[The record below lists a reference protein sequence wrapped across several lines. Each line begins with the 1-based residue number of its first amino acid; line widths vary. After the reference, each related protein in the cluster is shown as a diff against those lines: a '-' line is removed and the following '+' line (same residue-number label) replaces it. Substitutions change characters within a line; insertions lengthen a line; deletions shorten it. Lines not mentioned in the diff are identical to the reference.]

1 MPFSFSNI
9 STAALVFMV
18 LCLTL
23 AELVKYVRKHYA
35 HSKKQVGRNSI
46 SK

>member
-9 STAALVFMV
+9 SSTALFFMV
-18 LCLTL
+18 LCLTI

-35 HSKKQVGRNSI
+35 HSKKQVGSNSI

>member
-9 STAALVFMV
+9 SSAALIFMV

-23 AELVKYVRKHYA
+23 AELVAYIRKHHA

>member
-9 STAALVFMV
+9 STTALVFMV
-18 LCLTL
+18 LYLTL